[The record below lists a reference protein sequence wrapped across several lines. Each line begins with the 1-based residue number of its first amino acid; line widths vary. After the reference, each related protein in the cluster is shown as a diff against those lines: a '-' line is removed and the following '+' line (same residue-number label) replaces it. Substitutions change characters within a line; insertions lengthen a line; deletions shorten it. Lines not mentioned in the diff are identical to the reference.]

1 MANTFG
7 TLFRLT
13 TFGESHGPGIGAV
26 VDGCPAGIPFDLE
39 MLRRDL
45 ARRRPGQALTTQRN
59 EADEPEVI
67 SGLFEGLTTGSPIA
81 VLVRNSDQRSR
92 DYAPLADLY
101 RPSHA
106 DFTYAEKYGVRDH
119 RGGGRASARET
130 LARVVGG
137 AVARMM
143 LQQQLPLMVR
153 VAVTAMGGVIAQR
166 DIGQM
171 VPEQIYGSPVRCHDD
186 VASAAM
192 AALIDELRAA
202 GDSTGGI
209 ISVHVDGLPA
219 GLGEPIYDK
228 LSARLAAAMISIN
241 GAMGFEMGAGFAVA
255 NSRGSANNDP
265 FVAVEGRLRTATNN
279 SGGVQGGISN
289 GMPVRFRVA
298 FKPPSSIA
306 KSQQH
311 GSSSGEAVTHAIEG
325 RHDPTIVVRA
335 VPVVE
340 AMTLMT
346 IADLWLLHRASAR
359 GGEGMVADRPG

>member
-26 VDGCPAGIPFDLE
+26 VDGCPAGVPFNLE

-45 ARRRPGQALTTQRN
+45 ARRRPGQSLTTQRN
-59 EADEPEVI
+59 EPDEPEI
-67 SGLFEGLTTGSPIA
+67 LSGVFEGATTGAPIA
-81 VLVRNSDQRSR
+81 VLVRNSDQRSH

-106 DFTYAEKYGVRDH
+106 DFTYAQKYGVRDH

-137 AVARMM
+137 AVARML
-143 LQQQLPLMVR
+143 LQSQLPLVVR
-153 VAVTAMGGVIAQR
+153 AAVTTLGGITAQR
-166 DIGQM
+166 DVAEM
-171 VPEQIYGSPVRCHDD
+171 NPDHIYDSPVRCADHQ
-186 VASAAM
+186 VAQAM
-192 AALIDELRAA
+192 IALLEELRAA
-202 GDSTGGI
+202 GDSAGGI

-228 LSARLAAAMISIN
+228 LNARLAAAMISIN
-241 GAMGFEMGAGFAVA
+241 GAMGFEMGAGFAVGT
-255 NSRGSANNDP
+255 SRGSANNDQ
-265 FVAVEGRLRTATNN
+265 FVETEGRLRTATNN

-289 GMPVRFRVA
+289 GMPLRFRVA

-306 KSQQH
+306 IPQQH
-311 GSSSGEAVTHAIEG
+311 GSSGGEVVTHAVQG
-325 RHDPTIVVRA
+325 RHDPSIVVRA

-346 IADLWLLHRASAR
+346 LADLWLLHRASVGLA
-359 GGEGMVADRPG
+359 